1 VIHRLAASGLD
12 WPMIYTLHNSG
23 TYCNQNMILDYNL
36 FTPGKPLR
44 NGTVL
49 VSEQIP
55 GNVINSGEG
64 QRV

>member
-1 VIHRLAASGLD
+1 
-12 WPMIYTLHNSG
+12 MIYTLHNSG